1 MTNNYFKLAELEGH
15 TEALEEIR
23 QLEQKLTDQMGSTIS
38 LIAYESEDEH
48 K

>member
-1 MTNNYFKLAELEGH
+1 MTNNHFKLAELEDR

-38 LIAYESEDEH
+38 LIAYESEDDN

>member
-1 MTNNYFKLAELEGH
+1 MTNNHFKLAELEKH

-23 QLEQKLTDQMGSTIS
+23 QLEQKLTGQIGSTIS

>member
-1 MTNNYFKLAELEGH
+1 MTDGHFKLAELADR

-23 QLEQKLTDQMGSTIS
+23 QLEQKLTDQIGSTIS
-38 LIAYESEDEH
+38 LIAYESEED